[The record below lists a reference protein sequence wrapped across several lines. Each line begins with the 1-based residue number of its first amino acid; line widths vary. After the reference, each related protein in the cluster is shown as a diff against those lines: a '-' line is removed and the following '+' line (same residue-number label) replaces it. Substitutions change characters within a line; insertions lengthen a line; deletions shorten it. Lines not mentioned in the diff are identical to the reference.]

1 MPETCGHMV
10 YHCNSGQTRFRS
22 KAESKWISGFVF
34 EVSWTWLTWQP
45 YSRCSAN
52 NSRSFDSIQ
61 ENLCKPV
68 LNMSMMTCAEPFVF
82 NSLFLKTNHAWC
94 KKNMQH
100 SNMYYPPIIT
110 RSLYFIVTYYPS
122 IMPWISQHFIFD
134 LSTHSSG
141 ASQWHHCCI
150 GRLGSEQPYPLRS
163 PHQSKLAPWNRGSN
177 WRE

>member
-1 MPETCGHMV
+1 MPETCGHVV

-82 NSLFLKTNHAWC
+82 NSLFLKPNHAWC

-100 SNMYYPPIIT
+100 SNMHYPPIIT
-110 RSLYFIVTYYPS
+110 RSLYIL
-122 IMPWISQHFIFD
+122 
-134 LSTHSSG
+134 LSLTIPVLCHEFPNIWFLILHATALGRRNGTTAALGGWGRSS
-141 ASQWHHCCI
+141 HIH
-150 GRLGSEQPYPLRS
+150 
-163 PHQSKLAPWNRGSN
+163 
-177 WRE
+177 